1 MLAFCP
7 PVKKIK
13 TEYGAIASSLQSFD
27 AESNFVS
34 TKRKIVRRRPKTPT
48 PVATNTTILDLND
61 DCLYKIFNLTLVSLS
76 DFYSLSQTCSRLNG
90 IGSEIFQRKVKICDL
105 RHITD
110 RNSKIVIGVLKA
122 FRSVISE
129 LRLGMN
135 AISNSNSS
143 AILDTVIGDCTELKS
158 LTIEGYKVPDNRND
172 IGKLGLLLKNL
183 EKLHLEYVFIDDVD
197 DSNAVVETAS
207 EPLIRNVFTG
217 CQSLISLK
225 VVNCHQFNQAI
236 FESSFPKLEK
246 FDYKSG
252 AVDDYNN
259 IRDFIMRHRNLKT
272 FRLDT
277 DDNDYLKILAA
288 GCKNLTNLKIRLD
301 TKLYLHPLPY
311 RRPHPNMSDSL
322 KSLANFQ
329 HLKELTIDCSGYD
342 AATKLIRVLPQLS
355 QSLECFHVEYFSG
368 SLSLIPAVVQLKNLR
383 IFRLHGHN
391 GTVDISR
398 MGELTELVELSF
410 IDVEVKKV
418 DLIKMVNSLV
428 NLKKLKFYVNDFKI
442 TNELY
447 AQLLHVLKQRKP
459 DFQHLEMYCC
469 TAIDFVRELCQ
480 TMVEI
485 KF

>member
-13 TEYGAIASSLQSFD
+13 TEYGAKSSSSQSFD
-27 AESNFVS
+27 AESNFVC
-34 TKRKIVRRRPKTPT
+34 TKRKIVRRRLNTPI
-48 PVATNTTILDLND
+48 PVATSTTILDLND
-61 DCLYKIFNLTLVSLS
+61 DCLYKIFNLSLVSLS

-90 IGSEIFQRKVKICDL
+90 IGCDIFLRKVKICNL

-110 RNSKIVIGVLKA
+110 QNAEIVIGVLKA
-122 FRSVISE
+122 FRYVISE
-129 LRLGMN
+129 LRLDMN
-135 AISNSNSS
+135 AISHSNSS
-143 AILDTVIGDCTELKS
+143 AILDTIIRDCTELKS
-158 LTIEGYKVPDNRND
+158 LTIEGYKVPDNRKD
-172 IGKLGLLLKNL
+172 IDKLGLLFKNL
-183 EKLHLEYVFIDDVD
+183 EKLHLEYVFIEDID
-197 DSNAVVETAS
+197 DSNAVETAS
-207 EPLIRNVFTG
+207 EPLINNIFTG

-225 VVNCHQFNQAI
+225 VVNCYHFKLAI
-236 FESSFPKLEK
+236 FESSFPKLEH

-252 AVDDYNN
+252 AVDDDNN
-259 IRDFIMRHRNLKT
+259 IRDFILRHRNLKT

-277 DDNDYLKILAA
+277 DCNDYLEFLA
-288 GCKNLTNLKIRLD
+288 GCKNLTNLNIRLD
-301 TKLYLHPLPY
+301 TKLYLHPLLH
-311 RRPHPNMSDSL
+311 RPHSNVSDSV

-329 HLKELTIDCSGYD
+329 HLKELTIECSGYD

-368 SLSLIPAVVQLKNLR
+368 SSALIPAVVQLKNLR

-391 GTVDISR
+391 GTIDISR
-398 MGELTELVELSF
+398 MGELSELVELSL

-418 DLIKMVNSLV
+418 DLIEMANSLV
-428 NLKKLKFYVNDFKI
+428 NLKKLKFYVNDFQI

-447 AQLLHVLKQRKP
+447 AQLLDVLGQRKP
-459 DFQHLEMYCC
+459 KSQHLEMYCR
-469 TAIDFVRELCQ
+469 TAIDFVREFCQ